1 MKSLVLYA
9 CILIIAFQ
17 PSSSVK
23 LKKVKNIIETTG
35 DDIEACQIE
44 NNVTYVDAYSPQD
57 MITDLPS
64 QPENEE
70 KTRRMGCWIA
80 CVLKRQ
86 NLMEN
91 SNIKEAQVHV
101 RINVEH
107 ADDIDQDIYHQIA
120 RKCMKQV
127 RNITQECEKSFSLL
141 ACVIKTTYEEQMYQ
155 QHKIKE
161 AEMK

>member
-1 MKSLVLYA
+1 MKSFVLYA

-17 PSSSVK
+17 PSSSIQ

-44 NNVTYVDAYSPQD
+44 NNVTDADVYTPQD
-57 MITDLPS
+57 MITDLPT

-107 ADDIDQDIYHQIA
+107 ADDTDQDTFHQIA

-141 ACVIKTTYEEQMYQ
+141 ACVVKTAYEEQIHQ